1 MGPEPWKNG
10 NERDKR
16 HKKQT
21 ASLNSDQVANF
32 IFFLRSILWQKDR
45 GEGRVLECQI
55 WRHLWLRERHEG
67 DTEGL

>member
-1 MGPEPWKNG
+1 MGSEPWKNG

-21 ASLNSDQVANF
+21 GSLNSDQVANF
-32 IFFLRSILWQKDR
+32 IFFSGAFYGKRTW
-45 GEGRVLECQI
+45 GEGRVLECQV